1 MSKTHKGGKGK
12 LLLIGDGKLE
22 WQIYISDFPSEMSDP
37 KNSMHILIKSVAEFL
52 WNWRRNLIDTL
63 ARTK

>member
-37 KNSMHILIKSVAEFL
+37 KNSMHILIQTVTEFL
-52 WNWRRNLIDTL
+52 
-63 ARTK
+63 